1 MQSDDKEIGLRISK
15 TQVNASP
22 SHDND
27 HNSGGDMQGNSRKS
41 HEERGNKPAGNM
53 IHQSPPESQTMRPEE
68 KSLDHGQLEEVK
80 LGLPEQREEMKHEQY
95 GENEHKGHELQEEL
109 KHDPDEMKRKQ
120 YDEMKYEQHGMEDE
134 GTKHEEMKSGGMKH
148 EGMEHDGHE
157 AAGGKGHGNHHAHM
171 LEDFKRRFIVSFVL
185 TFPILLLS
193 PMIQDFF
200 NFELRVPGADYLTFL
215 LSSVVYLYGGYPF
228 LKGIKDELSEKSPGM
243 MTLIAVAISVAYFY
257 SSAVVFGLHG
267 KVFFWE
273 LATLIDVML
282 IGHWL
287 EMRSV
292 MGASRALEEL
302 VKIMPSV
309 AHLKKN
315 GDVVDIAVDQI
326 KVGDNVLIKPGEK
339 VPVDGTVVEGTSSV
353 NESMLT
359 GESKPVTKKT
369 GNDVIGGS
377 INGEAAFVVRVEKT
391 GKNTYLSQVVE
402 LVRAAQESKSKTQ
415 DLANRAA
422 MYLTIIALTAGA
434 ITFILWLLFG
444 QQLVFALERAVTVM
458 VITCP
463 HALGLAIPLVVAVS
477 TSIAAKSGLL
487 IRDRQAFERARNL
500 QAIIFDK
507 TGTLTEGRFGVT
519 DIVSLSGEENETGED
534 VKDGNERIL
543 SLAASLEASSEHPI
557 ATGILE
563 SAKEKGVQ
571 IQSVEKFSSIPGK
584 GVQGLVEGKKFLV
597 VSPGY
602 LEETELL
609 SKIKRLKKSKRREKL
624 SCSCLRKAEYLEPLH
639 LLTLS
644 GKSPGKLSRNLK
656 AWELSVSCLQEIIVM
671 LQPGYLRNWSLTT
684 ISQKSFLMRKLRRLR
699 KVQAEYITGMVGD
712 GVNDAP
718 ALAQADVGI
727 AIGAGTDVAIET
739 ADIVL
744 VKNDPRDV
752 VDIIKLS
759 KKTYSKMYQ
768 NLLWATWY
776 NVFAIP
782 LAAGILYGYGILLS
796 PAMGAVF
803 MSLST
808 VIVAIN
814 AKTLKM
820 G

>member
-1 MQSDDKEIGLRISK
+1 VNTGIAK
-15 TQVNASP
+15 TQNESP
-22 SHDND
+22 FHINKHD
-27 HNSGGDMQGNSRKS
+27 SGGDMQGNSRKS
-41 HEERGNKPAGNM
+41 HEESGNKPTKNM
-53 IHQSPPESQTMRPEE
+53 IHQSPLESQTIRPEE
-68 KSLDHGQLEEVK
+68 KSLDLGQLEEVK
-80 LGLPEQREEMKHEQY
+80 LGDPEQREEMKHEQH

-109 KHDPDEMKRKQ
+109 KHGQHGEMERKQ
-120 YDEMKYEQHGMEDE
+120 HDETKYEPHDMKDERTKHEGVKHE
-134 GTKHEEMKSGGMKH
+134 GTKREEMKH
-148 EGMEHDGHE
+148 EGMEHEGHE

-171 LEDFKRRFIVSFVL
+171 LEDFRRRFIVSFVL
-185 TFPILLLS
+185 TFPVLLLS
-193 PMIQDFF
+193 PTIQDFF

-215 LSSVVYLYGGYPF
+215 LSSIVYLYGGYPF

-267 KVFFWE
+267 EVFFWE
-273 LATLIDVML
+273 LVTLIDVML
-282 IGHWL
+282 LGHWL

-315 GDVVDIAVDQI
+315 GDVVDVAVDQL

-359 GESKPVTKKT
+359 GESKPVTKKPE
-369 GNDVIGGS
+369 NDVIGGS
-377 INGEAAFVVRVEKT
+377 INGEAAFVVMVEKT
-391 GKNTYLSQVVE
+391 GKDTYLSQVVE
-402 LVRAAQESKSKTQ
+402 LVRVAQESKSKTQ

-422 MYLTIIALTAGA
+422 MYLTIIALTVGA
-434 ITFILWLLFG
+434 LTFILWLLFG

-519 DIVSLSGEENETGED
+519 DIVFLSGEENETREAGEE
-534 VKDGNERIL
+534 GNERIL

-563 SAKEKGVQ
+563 SAREKGVQ
-571 IQSVEKFSSIPGK
+571 TQAVEEFSSILGK
-584 GVQGLVEGKKFLV
+584 GVQGLVDGKKFLV

-602 LEETELL
+602 LEEKGIALKNQKIEEIEAQGKTVVFLLEESRVLGAVALADIIRKESREAISKLKSMGIKCLMLTGDNRYVAAWVSKELEL
-609 SKIKRLKKSKRREKL
+609 DDYFAEVLPHE
-624 SCSCLRKAEYLEPLH
+624 KAEKVKE
-639 LLTLS
+639 
-644 GKSPGKLSRNLK
+644 
-656 AWELSVSCLQEIIVM
+656 
-671 LQPGYLRNWSLTT
+671 
-684 ISQKSFLMRKLRRLR
+684 
-699 KVQAEYITGMVGD
+699 VQAEYITGMVGD

-718 ALAQADVGI
+718 ALAQADIGI

-752 VDIIKLS
+752 VDIIELS

>member
-1 MQSDDKEIGLRISK
+1 MQAEETGKGINNFNA
-15 TQVNASP
+15 QVNEPSP
-22 SHDND
+22 HGKKY
-27 HNSGGDMQGNSRKS
+27 NSGMEMSGDSHEF
-41 HEERGNKPAGNM
+41 HEERGHNPAGS
-53 IHQSPPESQTMRPEE
+53 IVHEGHPEDQTMHTEE
-68 KSLDHGQLEEVK
+68 KSLDHDHHK
-80 LGLPEQREEMKHEQY
+80 EMKHEQRTEEKLY
-95 GENEHKGHELQEEL
+95 GRRQHEEMNHEGHEQ
-109 KHDPDEMKRKQ
+109 
-120 YDEMKYEQHGMEDE
+120 
-134 GTKHEEMKSGGMKH
+134 HEEMKHGQHEGMKH
-148 EGMEHDGHE
+148 EGKHEGHE
-157 AAGGKGHGNHHAHM
+157 KSGGKAHGNHHTHM
-171 LEDFKRRFIVSFVL
+171 LEDFRQRFIVSFIL
-185 TFPILLLS
+185 TFPVLLLS
-193 PMIQDFF
+193 PTIQDFF
-200 NFELRVPGADYLTFL
+200 NFELHVPGADLITFL
-215 LSSVVYLYGGYPF
+215 LSSVVYFYGGYPF
-228 LKGIKDELSEKSPGM
+228 LKGIKEELDEKSPGM
-243 MTLIAVAISVAYFY
+243 MTLIAIAISVAYFY

-267 KVFFWE
+267 EVFFWE
-273 LATLIDVML
+273 LVTLIDVML
-282 IGHWL
+282 LGHWL

-309 AHLKKN
+309 AHLKNN
-315 GDVVDIAVDQI
+315 GEIVDVGVDQLKI
-326 KVGDNVLIKPGEK
+326 GDKVLIKPGEK
-339 VPVDGTVVEGTSSV
+339 VPVDGTVLEGTSNV

-359 GESKPVTKKT
+359 GESKPVTKKP
-369 GNDVIGGS
+369 GNEVIGGS
-377 INGEAAFVVRVEKT
+377 INGEAAFVVKVEKT
-391 GKNTYLSQVVE
+391 GKDTYLNQVVE

-422 MYLTIIALTAGA
+422 MYLTIIALSVGTL
-434 ITFILWLLFG
+434 TFLLWIFLG

-487 IRDRQAFERARNL
+487 IRDRQAFEKARNL
-500 QAIIFDK
+500 EALIFDK

-519 DIVSLSGEENETGED
+519 DIVSFSGGKTEHEEKTERGEETERGQETKNENTDETEN
-534 VKDGNERIL
+534 KKEIIL

-557 ATGILE
+557 ASGILE
-563 SAKEKGVQ
+563 SAREKGVK
-571 IQSVEKFSSIPGK
+571 ILPVEEFNSIPGK
-584 GVQGLVEGKKFLV
+584 GVEGLVEGKKLLV

-602 LEETELL
+602 LEEKGISFKNKKIEEIEAQGKTVVFLLEGDRLFGALALADIIRKESREAISKLKGMGIKCLMLTGDNRYVAAWVARELDL
-609 SKIKRLKKSKRREKL
+609 DDYFAEVLPHE
-624 SCSCLRKAEYLEPLH
+624 KAEKVKE
-639 LLTLS
+639 
-644 GKSPGKLSRNLK
+644 
-656 AWELSVSCLQEIIVM
+656 V
-671 LQPGYLRNWSLTT
+671 
-684 ISQKSFLMRKLRRLR
+684 QK
-699 KVQAEYITGMVGD
+699 QYPTGMVGD

-752 VDIIKLS
+752 LNIIRLS
-759 KKTYSKMYQ
+759 RSTYSKMYQ
-768 NLLWATWY
+768 NLLWATGY

-782 LAAGILYGYGILLS
+782 LAAGVLYGYGILLS
-796 PAMGAVF
+796 PAMGAVL